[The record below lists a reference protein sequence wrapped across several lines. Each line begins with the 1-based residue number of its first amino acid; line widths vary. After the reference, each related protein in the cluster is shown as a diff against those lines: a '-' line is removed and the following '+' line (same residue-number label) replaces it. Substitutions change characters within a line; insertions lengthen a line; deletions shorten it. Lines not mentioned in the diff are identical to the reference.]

1 MITSPDWFSGG
12 TLVAFGATS
21 CFLAY
26 AGIAYA
32 EDIRKSSVKNK
43 PLKYAFVGWFTA
55 SLLVSGLSAVWRG
68 GTLLGLN

>member
-12 TLVAFGATS
+12 TLV
-21 CFLAY
+21 
-26 AGIAYA
+26 AYA

-55 SLLVSGLSAVWRG
+55 SLIMSGLSAVWRG